1 MAKVQKQRA
10 KKTSK
15 GEHGSGGKGR
25 PLTQVEKINIS
36 NGGLMVGCAKR
47 WREKP
52 NAAQAKAM
60 AAEENEAA

>member
-10 KKTSK
+10 KKTSN
-15 GEHGSGGKGR
+15 GVHGGGGKGR
-25 PLTQVEKINIS
+25 PLTPVEKVNIS

-52 NAAQAKAM
+52 NAAQAKALRE
-60 AAEENEAA
+60 AEEAA